1 MEMNNR
7 YTVVNCEVLNLRN
20 KPSLAS
26 DIIDKIP
33 EGTEVYIDEKY
44 LNKYFYK
51 VNYNFILDFCS
62 MIKLFIMSSYK

>member
-1 MEMNNR
+1 MEMNNG
-7 YTVVNCEVLNLRN
+7 YTVVNCEILNLRN
-20 KPSLAS
+20 QPSLTS

-51 VNYNFILDFCS
+51 VNYNNKLGYCVKTFIS
-62 MIKLFIMSSYK
+62 KVE

>member
-7 YTVVNCEVLNLRN
+7 YSVVNCEVLNLRN
-20 KPSLAS
+20 QPSLAS

-44 LNKYFYK
+44 FNKYF
-51 VNYNFILDFCS
+51 LS
-62 MIKLFIMSSYK
+62 TLIKIIFTPSRFFSF